1 MCSRSSRQT
10 SGGSTNFQQNMLDA
24 GHRMVPTHA
33 TKAGMRYRYYASLPH
48 LKGESKTTSV
58 GSISRIPATDIEA
71 IVVKSAKEHLGVQ
84 HGQSSAS
91 STRQTCS
98 MRQVNMTMSLAFL
111 APGLVQAAVQGQ
123 LPRGIGVERLRDA
136 PPEWNEQFEMLGLNP
151 EWVGHA
157 PRICTRLVL
166 GLPGPK
172 ISRGERNFPVQI
184 PAAHNSQAG
193 HLARRNGSTDHS
205 LNSCGGMV
213 GATGIEPVTPSMST
227 RCSPA
232 ELRALKP

>member
-98 MRQVNMTMSLAFL
+98 MRQVNNNDLA
-111 APGLVQAAVQGQ
+111 
-123 LPRGIGVERLRDA
+123 
-136 PPEWNEQFEMLGLNP
+136 
-151 EWVGHA
+151 
-157 PRICTRLVL
+157 RIPCTGTRA
-166 GLPGPK
+166 
-172 ISRGERNFPVQI
+172 SRGPRSVASWDWCR
-184 PAAHNSQAG
+184 AAPSRAAG
-193 HLARRNGSTDHS
+193 
-205 LNSCGGMV
+205 M
-213 GATGIEPVTPSMST
+213 E
-227 RCSPA
+227 
-232 ELRALKP
+232 

>member
-123 LPRGIGVERLRDA
+123 LPRGIGVGRLRDA
-136 PPEWNEQFEMLGLNP
+136 PPGWNEQCEMLGLNP

-172 ISRGERNFPVQI
+172 ISRGERNFPVQRPEAKI
-184 PAAHNSQAG
+184 H
-193 HLARRNGSTDHS
+193 RRDPY
-205 LNSCGGMV
+205 C
-213 GATGIEPVTPSMST
+213 
-227 RCSPA
+227 PA
-232 ELRALKP
+232 ETGNVKKRRQDPPPKRPLFD